1 MTEYFQYYWEI
12 MQELIL
18 NRLGRSEDM
27 MSLRKC
33 QTGAVNIMTVC
44 TKSNSNQI

>member
-1 MTEYFQYYWEI
+1 MTEYFQYYEKI

-18 NRLGRSEDM
+18 NRLGCSKKK

-33 QTGAVNIMTVC
+33 QNGAVNMMTVC